1 MIIVM
6 KQNAEIIDIEG
17 VALKLKAKGLTV
29 HISEGVSQI
38 IIGVIGDKSKI
49 NPSDFEALSGV
60 KEVILVTDSHKLSNR
75 VFHPQDTVIK
85 VELKNKTIE
94 IGGNKVQVMAGPCAV
109 ESSEQIMR
117 IAKGVSESGAE
128 ILRGG
133 AYKPR
138 TSPYDFQGLGVEGL
152 KMMREAADAYN
163 LAVVTEVLDENDIE
177 IVSEYA
183 DILQV
188 GARNMYNYSLL
199 RALGKT
205 NKPILLKRGLSA
217 TLKEWILASEYILS
231 EGNKSVIFC
240 ERGIRTFEPA
250 TRNTFDINAIP
261 YLKTETHLPV
271 CADPSHGT
279 GKRNLVIPVARASVA
294 SGADVVMIET
304 HFDPY
309 NAKSDAVQTIS
320 LESFA
325 QLMNELKIITSAIGR
340 TI

>member
-6 KQNAEIIDIEG
+6 KQNSTIKDIEQITT
-17 VALKLKAKGLTV
+17 KLKENELSV
-29 HISEGVSQI
+29 HISEGVNQT
-38 IIGVIGDKSKI
+38 IIGVIGNKSLI
-49 NPSDFEALSGV
+49 NPNDYEICNGV
-60 KEVILVTDSHKLSNR
+60 KEVVIVTEAHKLSNR
-75 VFHPQDTVIK
+75 SFHPENTIIEVK
-85 VELKNKTIE
+85 LKNKTIL

-109 ESSEQIMR
+109 ENEEQMMK

-138 TSPYDFQGLGVEGL
+138 TSPYDFQGLGLKGL
-152 KMMREAADAYN
+152 KIMRKAADKYN
-163 LAVVTEVLDENDIE
+163 LAVVTEVLDEKDIE
-177 IVSEYA
+177 EVATYA

-188 GARNMYNYSLL
+188 GARNMYNYRLL
-199 RALGKT
+199 SALGKI

-217 TLKEWILASEYILS
+217 QLKEWMLASEYILS
-231 EGNKSVIFC
+231 EGNSKVIYC
-240 ERGIRTFEPA
+240 ERGIRTYEPA

-279 GKRNLVIPVARASVA
+279 GKRALVAPIARAA
-294 SGADVVMIET
+294 IAAGADVVMIET
-304 HFDPY
+304 HIDPD
-309 NAKSDAVQTIS
+309 NSKSDAMQTLS
-320 LESFA
+320 LEQFSN
-325 QLMNELKIITSAIGR
+325 LIKELKGITTAIGR